1 MKTIRNIIL
10 AGVTAVAM
18 SSCSD
23 FLDLSPHNTLD
34 PETTMTDDVAKA
46 LTLGCYR
53 TLQSSNMYNQRI
65 WTLDIVAGNS
75 EVGAGG
81 GTDGIETIQASNFT
95 TQSDNAMALYMW
107 RSPWVG
113 IGQCNTTIQSLQS
126 ASGLSEKVRSQS
138 LGEAYFLRAHYYY
151 ILVRLFGG
159 VPLRTEPFNPGDPT
173 AIARASKEEVY
184 EQIMKD
190 CQEGINRLPAK
201 SEYSDD
207 DKGRAC
213 REAAMAM
220 MADIYL
226 TLAPDN
232 KEYYHEA
239 ELLCKDITAMG
250 YNLDNCKYE
259 DNFDATINNGPES
272 LFEVQYSGDTEYDFW
287 GNNPQMSWLSTFMG
301 PRNSDFVAGSYGWN
315 QPTQEFVDQYEEGDL
330 RKDMTVLY
338 QGCPDFDGK
347 QYLSSYSNT
356 GYNVRKFLVPKS
368 ISPEF
373 NTSPANFVIYS
384 YADVLLMEAEALNEQ
399 GLTDEAAAPLNIV
412 RKRAGLPAVQGLT
425 QEEMRDKIIHERR
438 MELAFEGHR
447 WFDMIRLDHG
457 NYAIN
462 FLRGIGKGNV
472 TKDRL
477 LFPIPQTEID
487 ANPLLTQNPGY

>member
-10 AGVTAVAM
+10 AGVTVVAM

-173 AIARASKEEVY
+173 AIARVSKEEVY

-190 CQEGINRLPAK
+190 CQEGISRLPAK

-301 PRNSDFVAGSYGWN
+301 PRNSDFVAGS
-315 QPTQEFVDQYEEGDL
+315 
-330 RKDMTVLY
+330 
-338 QGCPDFDGK
+338 
-347 QYLSSYSNT
+347 
-356 GYNVRKFLVPKS
+356 
-368 ISPEF
+368 
-373 NTSPANFVIYS
+373 
-384 YADVLLMEAEALNEQ
+384 
-399 GLTDEAAAPLNIV
+399 
-412 RKRAGLPAVQGLT
+412 
-425 QEEMRDKIIHERR
+425 
-438 MELAFEGHR
+438 
-447 WFDMIRLDHG
+447 
-457 NYAIN
+457 
-462 FLRGIGKGNV
+462 
-472 TKDRL
+472 
-477 LFPIPQTEID
+477 
-487 ANPLLTQNPGY
+487 